1 MASITENHAR
11 EQYFWDAPT
20 IKTLA
25 DILAS
30 FDSPCC
36 LCTPTVGAELLRR
49 ERSVTILDI
58 DERFA
63 DLPGF
68 QVWDL
73 MAPGVV
79 KKDFDVLLV
88 DPPFFNVSLSRLFKG
103 LRLLCR
109 FDPSRKIMVAWL
121 KRRESALL
129 SRFESFSLRPT
140 GLKLG
145 YETVISCAKNDIEL
159 YANWDLALS
168 E

>member
-1 MASITENHAR
+1 MASITENHTR
-11 EQYFWDAPT
+11 EQYFWDSQT
-20 IKTLA
+20 VTFLA

-30 FDSPCC
+30 FDRPCC

-49 ERSVTILDI
+49 QRPVTILDI

-63 DLPGF
+63 ELPGF

-73 MAPGVV
+73 LKPSVV
-79 KKDFDVLLV
+79 QKDFDVLLV
-88 DPPFFNVSLSRLFKG
+88 DPPFFNVSLTRLFKS

-109 FDPSRKIMVAWL
+109 FDPSRKILVAWL

-129 SRFESFSLRPT
+129 SRFESFTLRPT
-140 GLKLG
+140 GIKLG
-145 YETVISCAKNDIEL
+145 YETVVSCGKNDIEL

-168 E
+168 N